1 MPEPIYLDHAATTP
15 VRPEVL
21 EAMQPFFG
29 PRFGNPSSLHRWG
42 REARAALDEARERL
56 ATTLGAHPDEL
67 CFTSC
72 GTEADNM
79 ALLGVWRSRREH
91 DGRNAAVATPIEH
104 KAVLGALH
112 EVAHEGG
119 EERLLRIHASGV
131 VDDASFATLVD
142 DSAAV
147 CSVMWVNNEIGVM
160 QDVPALA
167 RRAHERGVTFHT
179 DAVQA
184 FGKVEIN
191 AKATPFDLL
200 SISGHK
206 IGAPKGIGA
215 LFIRRGTP
223 VSPLMFGGSQD
234 RGRRPG
240 TENVAMAVGLA
251 RAAELTVA
259 ERVEECRRLTA
270 LRERLEA
277 ALLQSIP
284 DAVIHGRGAPRAPHV
299 TSISVPGTD
308 SESLLMA
315 LDLRG
320 VACSAGSACQS
331 GSITPSHVLTALGVP
346 ADLASAAIRM
356 SLGSLT
362 TDDGIARVAELF
374 PALVEKARRLATA

>member
-42 REARAALDEARERL
+42 RDARAALDEARERL
-56 ATTLGAHPDEL
+56 ATTLGAYPDEL

-79 ALLGVWRSRREH
+79 ALIGVWRSRR
-91 DGRNAAVATPIEH
+91 DSGRNAAVATPIEH

-119 EERLLRIHASGV
+119 EERLLRMHSNGV
-131 VDDASFATLVD
+131 LDDASFDELVD
-142 DSAAV
+142 EGTAV

-160 QDVPALA
+160 QDIPALA
-167 RRAHERGVTFHT
+167 QRARARGVTFHT

-184 FGKVEIN
+184 FGKVPID

-223 VSPLMFGGSQD
+223 MSPLLFGGSQD

-251 RAAELTVA
+251 RAAELTVV
-259 ERVEECRRLTA
+259 ERDEECRRLGA
-270 LRERLEA
+270 LRDRLEA
-277 ALLQSIP
+277 ALLERIP

-331 GSITPSHVLTALGVP
+331 GSITPSHVLSALGVP
-346 ADLASAAIRM
+346 ADLAGAAIRM
-356 SLGSLT
+356 SLGPLT
-362 TDDGIARVAELF
+362 TDACITRVSELF